1 MLNSVDESTL
11 VDITHCV
18 RDDDQASRDMYDRRD
33 EEQAILL
40 EEQLVGYDEN
50 DIRSS
55 NVKPIDS
62 TKRRKLILI
71 GAVIFVSVIL
81 VVLLSVFIPG
91 NKNKI
96 SGTNE
101 SEIQK
106 STNTDTSIVMNTMAS
121 NKDSF
126 TSVNKTAILPNK
138 TLTGNLE
145 DIDSMFTIATAS
157 PDNSSSPITDSNS
170 SDYED
175 SITSSWWQDKEEE
188 EQEIPD
194 IPKNSAYGDTFTS
207 NWWQSK
213 EEEEQEIPDVPKND
227 DRDQQLDID
236 GVIIVDID
244 TIASQNY
251 ENPHVGGHPVSTS
264 SKPSNKPTIDSIKR
278 PTVVQQDNGVII
290 VDIDTIT
297 SSYEAVIDEAKQTRT
312 SQPSRKPSLNPTSN
326 PPSRSPTNRPT
337 SPLIRNPTKNPTKI
351 PNEVESNNGINITSF
366 ERPDSLV
373 SELYQNNEPNEEG
386 SISIHS
392 STFERPET
400 SGSGSNLTKIPNEV
414 KSNDDVNI
422 VSFVRPDTSGS
433 ESYPISEPNE
443 EESINIHSS
452 TFERPDI
459 SGPGSFPDR
468 PTEEDSSHTN
478 SVDFGRPSFSFSQIP
493 TSAPSKE
500 PKKIPTKVPTKVPS
514 RAPSK
519 EPTERPTN
527 TPTNRAA
534 PTSDATT
541 FNPTIPTSPYPTYP
555 TPIPLRTF
563 PTISPTTWLPTA
575 TLPPTDYY
583 PWEHD
588 VFEEGKVQTPTV
600 TPVPTTLYPTVRRW
614 PTVSP
619 TTWLPTNTFS
629 PTIFYSWEHNQ
640 GGN

>member
-40 EEQLVGYDEN
+40 EEQLVGYGEN
-50 DIRSS
+50 DIRSN

-71 GAVIFVSVIL
+71 GTAIFVSVTL
-81 VVLLSVFIPG
+81 VVLLSVFVPG
-91 NKNKI
+91 NNI

-106 STNTDTSIVMNTMAS
+106 STNTATFIAANTMTS
-121 NKDSF
+121 YNDSF
-126 TSVNKTAILPNK
+126 TSINETDILPNK

-194 IPKNSAYGDTFTS
+194 VPKNSAYEDSFTS

-213 EEEEQEIPDVPKND
+213 EEEEQELPDIPKNN
-227 DRDQQLDID
+227 DRDQQLDTD

-251 ENPHVGGHPVSTS
+251 EKPHVGDHPVSTS
-264 SKPSNKPTIDSIKR
+264 TKPSNKPTIDPIKR

-297 SSYEAVIDEAKQTRT
+297 SSYEAVTDEAKKTRS
-312 SQPSRKPSLNPTSN
+312 SQPSRKPSLKPTSN
-326 PPSRSPTNRPT
+326 PPSRSPTDRPT
-337 SPLIRNPTKNPTKI
+337 RPLIRNPTKNPTKI
-351 PNEVESNNGINITSF
+351 PHEDESNNGINITSF
-366 ERPDSLV
+366 ERPGTPG
-373 SELYQNNEPNEEG
+373 SESYQNNEPNEKG

-392 STFERPET
+392 STFERPEA
-400 SGSGSNLTKIPNEV
+400 SGSGPNLTKIPNEV
-414 KSNDDVNI
+414 ESNNDVNI
-422 VSFVRPDTSGS
+422 VSVERPDTPGS

-443 EESINIHSS
+443 EESINIHLS

-468 PTEEDSSHTN
+468 PNEEKSSHAN
-478 SVDFGRPSFSFSQIP
+478 SVDFGRPESSFSFSQIP
-493 TSAPSKE
+493 TFTPSKE
-500 PKKIPTKVPTKVPS
+500 PKKVPTKEPTKIPS

-519 EPTERPTN
+519 KPTKRPTITPTERSAT
-527 TPTNRAA
+527 

-541 FNPTIPTSPYPTYP
+541 FNPTNPTSTYP
-555 TPIPLRTF
+555 TPIPLPTF

-575 TLPPTDYY
+575 THPPTNYY
-583 PWEHD
+583 PWEHGI
-588 VFEEGKVQTPTV
+588 FEEGKVQTPTV
-600 TPVPTTLYPTVRRW
+600 TPVPTTLYPTVKPW

-629 PTIFYSWEHNQ
+629 PTVA
-640 GGN
+640 